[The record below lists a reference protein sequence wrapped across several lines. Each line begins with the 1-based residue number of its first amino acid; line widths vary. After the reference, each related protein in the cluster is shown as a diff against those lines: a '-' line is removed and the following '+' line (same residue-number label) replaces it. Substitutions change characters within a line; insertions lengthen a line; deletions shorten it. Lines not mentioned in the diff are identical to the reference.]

1 MSHRGGP
8 STRGQTSQSP
18 FGLPHPERIAGMSVP
33 VIVAISVLAPL
44 ILILGPITVL
54 VVRRR
59 RTVRAELAAL
69 LATEPALRGPE
80 GALYRGG
87 TGPYP
92 KVKGNGALVLTRRR
106 LWFRILIGTS
116 LDIPIEEITGTREA
130 KRFHGAATGRLLVIV
145 QTAQG
150 EAGFLVDDNAA
161 WIAAI
166 EQARA

>member
-1 MSHRGGP
+1 MS
-8 STRGQTSQSP
+8 T
-18 FGLPHPERIAGMSVP
+18 A
-33 VIVAISVLAPL
+33 VIVVAGVLAL
-44 ILILGPITVL
+44 LLVILGPITVL

-59 RTVRAELAAL
+59 RAVRAELAAL
-69 LATEPALRGPE
+69 LATEPAIRGPE

-106 LWFRILIGTS
+106 LLFRILIGTS
-116 LDIPIEEITGTREA
+116 VDVPVGEITGTREA
-130 KRFHGAATGRLLVIV
+130 KRFAGGATGRMLLIV

-150 EAGFLVDDNAA
+150 EIGFLVDDNAA

-166 EQARA
+166 EQAT